1 MQIHAIYYPQS
12 RDINK
17 TGFSNAHS
25 VTKNDFKI
33 ASKKEK
39 KIWNG
44 RFEASVCPRMKES
57 VKSISF
63 GKFGQNL
70 KIKKT
75 DVKAFVHLIHQF
87 LQYSILKLQ
96 WNELMENRLRHASGP
111 VHYLPSTSPLHLKS
125 TFVSISVWE

>member
-25 VTKNDFKI
+25 VTKNYFKI

-70 KIKKT
+70 KIKKNRCKGICPFNSPVSPVFYT
-75 DVKAFVHLIHQF
+75 EVTVKRADGEQ
-87 LQYSILKLQ
+87 
-96 WNELMENRLRHASGP
+96 
-111 VHYLPSTSPLHLKS
+111 T
-125 TFVSISVWE
+125 